1 MDSSLNNETES
12 PKVGPQFSEK
22 VQRLIMESGFDQEK
36 KIKKPQ
42 SLISINGS
50 LIASLGNVSVIS
62 GENKAGKSSVIG
74 AIIAGAIS
82 DEPMDTIGITVAKNT
97 NQKAIIHIDTEQPK
111 YDHYWMNS
119 SILKRAKLEKK
130 PQGYY
135 SFAWIGKKPSELVKN
150 MELTCKDMNMMH
162 GGIHMVLID
171 GIGDFVSSVNLDEAS
186 NEVTRVIMNI
196 ARKYNTHVVVVLHM
210 NPMKVKADAK
220 GPRGHLGSELMR
232 KSESVLLV
240 TRNRDVSTL
249 KAKHLRHA
257 RGFGEIKF
265 EYNDEHQ
272 MHMLQTV
279 KTPEDIAKEKKA
291 KQNERKA
298 KNWKRGGRVL
308 SL

>member
-220 GPRGHLGSELMR
+220 GPRGH
-232 KSESVLLV
+232 
-240 TRNRDVSTL
+240 
-249 KAKHLRHA
+249 
-257 RGFGEIKF
+257 
-265 EYNDEHQ
+265 
-272 MHMLQTV
+272 
-279 KTPEDIAKEKKA
+279 
-291 KQNERKA
+291 
-298 KNWKRGGRVL
+298 
-308 SL
+308 